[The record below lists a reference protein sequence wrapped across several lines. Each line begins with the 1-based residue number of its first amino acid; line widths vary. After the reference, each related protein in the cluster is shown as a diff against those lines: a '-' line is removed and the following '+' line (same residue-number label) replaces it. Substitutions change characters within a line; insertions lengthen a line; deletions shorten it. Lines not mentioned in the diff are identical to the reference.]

1 LPLSEIANA
10 RKLGT
15 AASMASRTAGEPSS
29 ARSFVVRIVE
39 SPVVA
44 PGRDSDAAIIFMDDL
59 WSRLANR
66 VQPTSDGTRRT
77 LKLLT
82 KRPWENG
89 DIVDV
94 LETWEAATE
103 AASRQY

>member
-15 AASMASRTAGEPSS
+15 AASMASSTAGEASS
-29 ARSFVVRIVE
+29 ARSLVVRIVE
-39 SPVVA
+39 SLVVA
-44 PGRDSDAAIIFMDDL
+44 LVATVTLQSFSWTTFGHASQTASNQQVA
-59 WSRLANR
+59 
-66 VQPTSDGTRRT
+66 VTRRT

-82 KRPWENG
+82 KRPWEMN

-94 LETWEAATE
+94 VETWEAATE
-103 AASRQY
+103 AAPGQ

>member
-1 LPLSEIANA
+1 
-10 RKLGT
+10 
-15 AASMASRTAGEPSS
+15 M
-29 ARSFVVRIVE
+29 VVRIVE
-39 SPVVA
+39 SLVVA

-59 WSRLANR
+59 WSRLATR
-66 VQPTSDGTRRT
+66 IQPTSDGHKAY

-82 KRPWENG
+82 KRPWEIS

-103 AASRQY
+103 AASRQ